1 MQISPKG
8 MKILLNLFLLY
19 ISWGSTYIC
28 LKLCMHACGPFTL
41 CGVRMLCGGL
51 LLALLLLLTGRW
63 RRPVWADMRHAAWLA
78 IFMVLMASGFLARG
92 QQGITSS
99 TAAIITASTP
109 ISMLLAGW
117 LFAGEKRPT
126 LMQCVGLLG
135 GGTGLLLL
143 TLGRAAAQGGQP
155 VEAVNSVS
163 GMIWVFSAT
172 LGWVAGTLISRRFP
186 HASGLSGMQSC
197 ALLLICGGLESL
209 LVAACAG
216 EATQLRLAAVGP
228 SELLAFGWLTVG
240 GSIIAYYS
248 YFWLLSHA
256 SIATAVSYEYVVP
269 VIGVFLG
276 WQIGGETITW
286 RILLTCVLIVGS
298 VFFVMWDK
306 HNK

>member
-51 LLALLLLLTGRW
+51 LLALLLILTGRW

-135 GGTGLLLL
+135 GGAGLILLA
-143 TLGRAAAQGGQP
+143 LGRTETQADALPAQGD
-155 VEAVNSVS
+155 SVV

-172 LGWVAGTLISRRFP
+172 WGWVAGTLVSRRFP

-209 LVAACAG
+209 IVAACAG
-216 EATQLRLAAVGP
+216 EAALLHPGEIGTAQLAAF
-228 SELLAFGWLTVG
+228 SWLTVG
-240 GSIIAYYS
+240 GSIIAYYA

-276 WQIGGETITW
+276 WYIGGEAVTL

>member
-1 MQISPKG
+1 MQVSSRG
-8 MKILLNLFLLY
+8 LRILFNLFLLY

-51 LLALLLLLTGRW
+51 LLAVLLALSGRW
-63 RRPVWADMRHAAWLA
+63 RQPRGADWRHAAWLA
-78 IFMVLMASGFLARG
+78 VFMVLMASGFLARG
-92 QQGITSS
+92 QQGISSS

-135 GGTGLLLL
+135 GGAGLILLA
-143 TLGRAAAQGGQP
+143 LGRAETQAGTLPAQGD
-155 VEAVNSVS
+155 SVA
-163 GMIWVFSAT
+163 GMIWVFAAT
-172 LGWVAGTLISRRFP
+172 WGWVAGTLVSRRFP

-216 EATQLRLAAVGP
+216 EAALLQPGEIGAA
-228 SELLAFGWLTVG
+228 ELFAFGWLTVG
-240 GSIIAYYS
+240 GSIIAYYA

-276 WQIGGETITW
+276 WHIGGEAVTW
-286 RILLTCVLIVGS
+286 RILPTCVLIVGS

>member
-135 GGTGLLLL
+135 GGTGCCLRSA
-143 TLGRAAAQGGQP
+143 GPRRRAG
-155 VEAVNSVS
+155 S
-163 GMIWVFSAT
+163 
-172 LGWVAGTLISRRFP
+172 LSRRSIPFP
-186 HASGLSGMQSC
+186 A
-197 ALLLICGGLESL
+197 
-209 LVAACAG
+209 
-216 EATQLRLAAVGP
+216 
-228 SELLAFGWLTVG
+228 
-240 GSIIAYYS
+240 
-248 YFWLLSHA
+248 
-256 SIATAVSYEYVVP
+256 
-269 VIGVFLG
+269 
-276 WQIGGETITW
+276 
-286 RILLTCVLIVGS
+286 
-298 VFFVMWDK
+298 
-306 HNK
+306 

>member
-1 MQISPKG
+1 MEISPKG

-41 CGVRMLCGGL
+41 CGIRMLCGGL
-51 LLALLLLLTGRW
+51 LLGLLLLMTGRW
-63 RRPVWADMRHAAWLA
+63 RRPAWADMRHAAWLG

-163 GMIWVFSAT
+163 GMLWVFSAT

-216 EATQLRLAAVGP
+216 EAVQLHLAAVGP
-228 SELLAFGWLTVG
+228 TELLAFGWLTVG